1 MGERDFGLIGMYFG
15 NGIHPVRLLH
25 WRRGRPRLVCSLR
38 LFSHFLKYIEKIRYI
53 VLRFLAT
60 KKKLL

>member
-1 MGERDFGLIGMYFG
+1 M
-15 NGIHPVRLLH
+15 P
-25 WRRGRPRLVCSLR
+25 RRWACRLVCSLR